1 MRFEDDGAGGRRVLG
16 LEPLGVVDIGSNSV
30 RFVVYEGAIR
40 AATPL
45 FNEKILCG
53 LGRTLATT
61 GRLEQVGAERALSA
75 MARFHAIARVL
86 SVKNLRAVATAAVR
100 DAADGAEF
108 IHKCEAALGVS
119 IEILTGEREAEL
131 AALGIRMGFMEPD
144 GIAGDLGGGSLE
156 LVDISKDKVNDAAT
170 LPLGGLRLI
179 DTTAGKMERALEITD
194 EQLAKLPWLKRGR
207 GRPFYAVGGSWRS
220 LAKLHMHNSK
230 YPLRIMQGYSVA
242 GPAMQV
248 YCESIRRSKRPA
260 DFPGFNEVAKA
271 RREALPY
278 GALVM
283 ERLIRAMNPSEVV
296 FSVFGIREGL
306 LFSLLPEHE
315 RRKDP
320 LLSFC
325 EDFAVLRSRSLEHAH
340 ELTRWMDALFT
351 TNALSETAE
360 DKRLREAACLISDI
374 GWRAHPDYRG
384 EQSLNLIAH
393 SGLAGIDHNGR
404 MFLALSIYFRHAE
417 EEEAAGEL
425 SQRLRA
431 TTDKRTQKRARIVGA
446 AVRTAHMLSIG
457 CAGVIDECPLSY
469 DNNSLVLTLPP
480 AYADLNGER
489 LMRRLESLAQLI
501 DKRAEIRVGA

>member
-1 MRFEDDGAGGRRVLG
+1 MRIEEDGAVGRRLAG

-61 GRLEQVGAERALSA
+61 GHLEKAGAARALAA
-75 MARFHAIARVL
+75 MVRFHAIARVL
-86 SVKNLRAVATAAVR
+86 NVKNLRAVATAAVR
-100 DAADGAEF
+100 DAADGADF
-108 IHKCEAALGVS
+108 INHCEHALGVT

-131 AALGIRMGFMEPD
+131 AAKGIRMGFMEPD
-144 GIAGDLGGGSLE
+144 GLAGDLGGGSLE
-156 LVDISKDKVNDAAT
+156 VINISNDQVNDAAT

-179 DTTAGKMERALEITD
+179 DTTAGKMDRALAITD
-194 EQLAKLPWLKRGR
+194 DHIATLPWIAKGR

-220 LAKLHMHNSK
+220 LAKLHMHIAR
-230 YPLRIMQGYSVA
+230 YPLRIMHGYTVSADSMLVF
-242 GPAMQV
+242 
-248 YCESIRRSKRPA
+248 CETIRRAKRLGDIA
-260 DFPGFNEVAKA
+260 GIAEVAKA

-283 ERLIRAMNPSEVV
+283 ERLIKAMNPSDVV
-296 FSVFGIREGL
+296 FSVYGIREGL
-306 LFSLLPEHE
+306 LFSLLPDYE

-325 EDFAVLRSRSLEHAH
+325 EDFAVLRSRSVDHGH
-340 ELTRWMDALFT
+340 ELTRWTDILFT
-351 TNALSETAE
+351 GNALAETPDE
-360 DKRLREAACLISDI
+360 NRLRLAACLISDI

-393 SGLAGIDHNGR
+393 SGLAGIDHAGR

-431 TTDKRTQKRARIVGA
+431 TLDKRTQRRARIVGA

-457 CAGVIDECPLSY
+457 RAGVIDECPLSVEGET
-469 DNNSLVLTLPP
+469 LVLTL
-480 AYADLNGER
+480 AKVYADLNGER
-489 LMRRLESLAQLI
+489 LLRRLESLAALVG
-501 DKRAEIRVGA
+501 KRAEVRVAA